1 MKLSILII
9 ISIFLGIV
17 MYVISLFIKV
27 FRVSYERLSKASY
40 ELYIKY
46 LKKFLLDI
54 EEDLL
59 DKRANT
65 EQNTV
70 LLEAKV
76 GKKSLADKIIILFFG
91 KPGVDK
97 DGEIFIIISKTD
109 STNIE
114 DGYSIKLIS
123 DPLFVADSRD
133 NFEYYEYSKKKY
145 KRIKKLVKFIN
156 NNKDQGINLYW
167 SVNKFEDIMYTRK
180 QVIDMIK
187 EN

>member
-9 ISIFLGIV
+9 ISIVLGIV
-17 MYVISLFIKV
+17 LYTISLFIKV
-27 FRVSYERLSKASY
+27 FRASYERIAEASY
-40 ELYIKY
+40 ELYVKY
-46 LKKFLLDI
+46 LKDFLLNI

-70 LLEAKV
+70 LLEAKI
-76 GKKSLADKIIILFFG
+76 GKKSLDDKIIILFFG

-114 DGYSIKLIS
+114 NGYSIKLVS
-123 DPLFVADSRD
+123 DPLFIADSRD

-145 KRIKKLVKFIN
+145 KRIKKLLNFI
-156 NNKDQGINLYW
+156 NKDQGINLYW
-167 SVNKFEDIMYTRK
+167 SVNKFEDLMYTRK

-187 EN
+187 ENS

>member
-9 ISIFLGIV
+9 ISIVLGIV
-17 MYVISLFIKV
+17 LYIISLFIKV
-27 FRVSYERLSKASY
+27 FRRSYERIAEASY

-46 LKKFLLDI
+46 LKDFLLNI

-65 EQNTV
+65 DQNTV
-70 LLEAKV
+70 LLEAKI
-76 GKKSLADKIIILFFG
+76 GNKSLVDKIIILFFG

-114 DGYSIKLIS
+114 DGYSIKLVS

-145 KRIKKLVKFIN
+145 KRIKKLVNFI
-156 NNKDQGINLYW
+156 NKDQGINLYW
-167 SVNKFEDIMYTRK
+167 SVNKFEDLMYTRK

-187 EN
+187 ENS